1 MAQLDPGFERRHT
14 AEIAAALTGKSGERH
29 VFFHIG
35 LHKTGSTWF
44 QQHLFPNLAGVN
56 CLKTKHIAELA
67 KPGDGA
73 PIFIVSHESLS
84 GTLSSEKQPGDNKK
98 RLTETLSSIAAVAPG
113 APIIIGFREH
123 GSWLSAAY
131 AQKAKKQG
139 VQLKSYVATFSRED
153 LSWCRSL
160 DLIEDGSRSVFPF
173 LYEELSCAPE
183 ALIDDLCSFLG
194 TEIPANLTELLA
206 VRENA
211 SPRSKAGQILSRPFF
226 QTSYALRNFTSINTK
241 SLRELGGRLGTRLDQ
256 HFAPLE
262 IGLDQD
268 MAEDLRRDWE
278 RLLERIGNRRG
289 RDLSALSS
297 NGEAVE

>member
-1 MAQLDPGFERRHT
+1 M
-14 AEIAAALTGKSGERH
+14 
-29 VFFHIG
+29 FFHIG

-44 QQHLFPNLAGVN
+44 QRHLFPNLAGVS
-56 CLKTKHIAELA
+56 CLRTRHIAEIVKSGA
-67 KPGDGA
+67 RA
-73 PIFIVSHESLS
+73 PILIVSHESLS

-98 RLTETLSSIAAVAPG
+98 RLTETLGSIAAVAPG

-139 VQLKSYVATFSRED
+139 VKLKRYVATFSRED

-160 DLIEDGSRSVFPF
+160 DLIEDGRRSVFPF

-183 ALIDDLCSFLG
+183 ALVDDLCRFLG
-194 TEIPANLTELLA
+194 TEIPANLPELLA

-226 QTSYALRNFTSINTK
+226 QTSYALRSFTSLNTK
-241 SLRELGGRLGTRLDQ
+241 SLREFGGRLGTRLDQ

-268 MAEDLRRDWE
+268 MAQDLRRDWK
-278 RLLERIGNRRG
+278 RLLERIGNRRS
-289 RDLSALSS
+289 RDLSALSPR
-297 NGEAVE
+297 GEAVE

>member
-1 MAQLDPGFERRHT
+1 MAGNGD
-14 AEIAAALTGKSGERH
+14 

-35 LHKTGSTWF
+35 LHKTATTWF
-44 QQHLFPNLAGVN
+44 QQHLFPNLAGVT
-56 CLKTKHIAELA
+56 CLRTKHIAEIA
-67 KPGDGA
+67 KPSGGT
-73 PIFIVSHESLS
+73 PILIVSHESLS

-98 RLTETLSSIAAVAPG
+98 RLTETLGSIAAVAPG

-139 VQLKSYVATFSRED
+139 VKLKQYVATFSRED

-160 DLIEDGSRSVFPF
+160 DLIEEGGRSVFPF
-173 LYEELSCAPE
+173 LHEELSCAPE
-183 ALIDDLCSFLG
+183 ALIDDLCRFLG
-194 TEIPANLTELLA
+194 TDIPANLTELLA
-206 VRENA
+206 MRENA
-211 SPRSKAGQILSRPFF
+211 SPRSKAGQMLSRPFF
-226 QTSYALRNFTSINTK
+226 QTSYALRSFTSINTK
-241 SLRELGGRLGTRLDQ
+241 PLREFGGRLGTRLDQ

-278 RLLERIGNRRG
+278 HLLKHIGERRS
-289 RDLSALSS
+289 RDLSPLSLE
-297 NGEAVE
+297 GQAVG

>member
-1 MAQLDPGFERRHT
+1 
-14 AEIAAALTGKSGERH
+14 

-56 CLKTKHIAELA
+56 CLKTKHIAEIDR
-67 KPGDGA
+67 PGDDA

-278 RLLERIGNRRG
+278 RLLERIGDGRS
-289 RDLSALSS
+289 RDLSALSPD
-297 NGEAVE
+297 GEAVE

>member
-1 MAQLDPGFERRHT
+1 MAGNGD
-14 AEIAAALTGKSGERH
+14 

-35 LHKTGSTWF
+35 LHKTATTWF
-44 QQHLFPNLAGVN
+44 QQHLFPNLAGVT
-56 CLKTKHIAELA
+56 CLRTKHIAEIA
-67 KPGDGA
+67 EPSGDT
-73 PIFIVSHESLS
+73 PILIVSHESLS

-98 RLTETLSSIAAVAPG
+98 RLAETLGSIAAVAPG

-139 VQLKSYVATFSRED
+139 VELKRYIATFSRDD

-160 DLIEDGSRSVFPF
+160 DLIEDGRRPVFPF
-173 LYEELSCAPE
+173 LHEELSYAPE
-183 ALIDDLCSFLG
+183 ALIDGLCRFLG
-194 TEIPANLTELLA
+194 ADIPANLTELLA
-206 VRENA
+206 MRENA
-211 SPRSKAGQILSRPFF
+211 SPRSKAGQMLSRPFF

-241 SLRELGGRLGTRLDQ
+241 PLRELGGRLGTRLDQ

-268 MAEDLRRDWE
+268 MAEDLRQDWQ
-278 RLLERIGNRRG
+278 RLLERIGDRRS
-289 RDLSALSS
+289 RDLSALSPR
-297 NGEAVE
+297 GETVG

>member
-1 MAQLDPGFERRHT
+1 M
-14 AEIAAALTGKSGERH
+14 
-29 VFFHIG
+29 FFHIG
-35 LHKTGSTWF
+35 LHKTASTWF
-44 QQHLFPNLAGVN
+44 QQHLFPNLAGVT
-56 CLKTKHIAELA
+56 CLRTKRIAEIA
-67 KPGDGA
+67 QQAADA
-73 PIFIVSHESLS
+73 PILIVSHESLS

-194 TEIPANLTELLA
+194 TEVPANLTELLA

-241 SLRELGGRLGTRLDQ
+241 SLREFGGRLGTRLDQ

-262 IGLDQD
+262 IGLEQD
-268 MAEDLRRDWE
+268 MAGDLRRDWE
-278 RLLERIGNRRG
+278 RLLERIGNRRS
-289 RDLSALSS
+289 RDLSALSLK
-297 NGEAVE
+297 GQAVG